1 MAEQS
6 LNFVHQRIRPAS
18 KLVMFVILSVVLLVL
33 DNRYAAVQQ
42 AKSHVATALYPLQWL
57 AHKPMAALNG
67 AWAYLQQQHTLIN
80 ERQTLLETNA
90 RLQLQIHQQQAQL
103 QALGGLAAVSR
114 LQQSAL
120 PQAILAEV
128 ISTGK
133 NPSADKLFVNVGSRH
148 GVRLGDAVTDENG
161 LIGQVSGVQP
171 FSAEIALLANSQ
183 AVIPVMVARTG
194 TRTLVYGRGGGVA
207 LPYFPADAL
216 LQAGDVLVTSGLDSV
231 YPAGIPVAEVR
242 TVDPRTG
249 SPYYRVALQA
259 AADYRQV
266 RFLLV
271 IPQQTDPADTAAA
284 RNNEAAS
291 AP

>member
-18 KLVMFVILSVVLLVL
+18 KLVVFVILSVALLVL

-42 AKSHVATALYPLQWL
+42 AKSHIATALYPLQWL
-57 AHKPMAALNG
+57 AHKPVAAVN
-67 AWAYLQQQHTLIN
+67 ATWSYLQQQHDLIE
-80 ERQTLLETNA
+80 ERQNLLEHNA
-90 RLQLQIHQQQAQL
+90 RLQLQVRQQQAQL
-103 QALGGLAAVSR
+103 QALGGLTAVSG
-114 LQQSAL
+114 LQQNVL

-133 NPSADKLFVNVGSRH
+133 NPSADKIFVNVGSRN
-148 GVRLGDAVTDENG
+148 GIRAGDAVTDENG
-161 LIGQVSGVQP
+161 LIGQVSAAQP

-194 TRTLVYGRGGGVA
+194 VRTLVYGRTGGVA
-207 LPYFPADAL
+207 LPYFPADAS
-216 LQAGDVLVTSGLDSV
+216 LQPGDVLVTSGLDSV
-231 YPAGIPVAEVR
+231 YPAGIPVAEVAE
-242 TVDPRTG
+242 VDPRTG
-249 SPYYRVALQA
+249 SPYYQVALKP

-271 IPQQTDPADTAAA
+271 IPQQADPAEALAAQ
-284 RNNEAAS
+284 NEAAS

>member
-18 KLVMFVILSVVLLVL
+18 KLVVFVILSVALLVL

-42 AKSHVATALYPLQWL
+42 AKSHVATVLYPLQWL
-57 AHKPMAALNG
+57 AHKPVAVLNG
-67 AWAYLQQQHTLIN
+67 ARAYLQQQHDLIE
-80 ERQTLLETNA
+80 ERQTLLENNA
-90 RLQLQIHQQQAQL
+90 RLQLQVRQQQAQL
-103 QALGGLAAVSR
+103 QALGGLTAVSG
-114 LQQSAL
+114 LQQNAL

-133 NPSADKLFVNVGSRH
+133 NPSADKIFVNAGSRN
-148 GVRLGDAVTDENG
+148 GIRAGDAVTDENG
-161 LIGQVSGVQP
+161 LIGQVSAVQP

-194 TRTLVYGRGGGVA
+194 VRTLVYGRAGGVA
-207 LPYFPADAL
+207 LPYFPADAA
-216 LQAGDVLVTSGLDSV
+216 LQQGDVLVTSGLDSV
-231 YPAGIPVAEVR
+231 YPAGIPVAEV
-242 TVDPRTG
+242 TALDPRTG
-249 SPYYRVALQA
+249 SPYYQVALKP

-271 IPQQTDPADTAAA
+271 IPQQADLAEALAAQ
-284 RNNEAAS
+284 NEAAS